1 MTGWNPVAADFDMDS
16 QWTTFTHEIAR
27 MNEEGCFPAD
37 LNSLAIRLAIAQSIP
52 LPANEVP
59 FFFYSEQGMEFI
71 DLAPGMEVRLQ
82 QILPT
87 GKPVSTQPGS
97 AFRMW
102 LANYEVIP
110 RRGEGVRLKL
120 TQRSQSG
127 PENEQELFNLSQ
139 RFAEAHVLLL
149 SLKGFTG
156 NRQAG
161 DAILIGAANDKELKA
176 ASRLILKTDPV
187 RCVDYQR
194 TVCMRFPHDA
204 LSLFSTLWIN
214 GRRTAYPFGTP
225 FGAVLRSVPWS
236 EQSKV
241 LKSARVFR
249 RLSAGHYAE
258 IEFPRTPGGASQLLL
273 LPGDRVQ
280 WKQ

>member
-1 MTGWNPVAADFDMDS
+1 MTGWNPVAAEFDMDS
-16 QWTTFTHEIAR
+16 QWRTFTREIAR
-27 MNEEGCFPAD
+27 MNEEGCFPAG
-37 LNSLAIRLAIAQSIP
+37 LNSLAIRLAIAERIP

-71 DLAPGMEVRLQ
+71 DVAPGMEVRLQ
-82 QILPT
+82 QILPA
-87 GKPVSTQPGS
+87 GKPVSAQS
-97 AFRMW
+97 RSDFRVL

-120 TQRSQSG
+120 TRRSQSG
-127 PENEQELFNLSQ
+127 PENEQEIFNLSQ

-161 DAILIGAANDKELKA
+161 DAILIGAADDKELNA
-176 ASRLILKTDPV
+176 ASKLILETDPA
-187 RCVDYQR
+187 RCVAYER
-194 TVCMRFPHDA
+194 TVCIGFPHDA
-204 LSLFSTLWIN
+204 LSLFSTIRIN

-225 FGAVLRSVPWS
+225 FGAVLRSIPWS

-241 LKSARVFR
+241 MESARVYR
-249 RLSAGHYAE
+249 QVSRGRYAE
-258 IEFPRTPGGASQLLL
+258 IEFPRTPSGAAQLLL
-273 LPGDRVQ
+273 LPGDRIQ
-280 WKQ
+280 WQH